1 MPMWIS
7 PQSFRDLATKLEP
20 FGVEPSPDVARG
32 LAIYDAVAGLN
43 TIEPVRVLDLTPE
56 QAIEHTFDRHRRAS
70 DQLGRPGISQHQTNV
85 QDQVLKELQDV
96 VQADVPRILNELR
109 PKFDAAAKA
118 VYAALDLGITPGITA
133 ERVLELEDIRAVDV
147 WRKLPDHLAALGN
160 MARLRMLLTEDLGVP
175 PRPEAFATAHGPTDF
190 TACFTAPETEVT
202 SGLHTRVPGGS
213 EHVWLALA
221 AGTGRKLRLN
231 DPDETVEMIRKAR
244 YARA

>member
-7 PQSFRDLATKLEP
+7 PQSFRELAAKLEP
-20 FGVEPSPDVARG
+20 FGVKPHPDVARG
-32 LAIYDAVAGLN
+32 LAIYDAVSGLN
-43 TIEPVRVLDLTPE
+43 TVPSVRVLDLTPE

-85 QDQVLKELQDV
+85 QDNLLKELQDV
-96 VQADVPRILNELR
+96 VQADVPRILKELR

-118 VYAALDLGITPGITA
+118 VYTALDLGITSGISA
-133 ERVLELEDIRAVDV
+133 ERVLQLEDTRAVDV

-160 MARLRMLLTEDLGVP
+160 IARLRMLLSQELGVP
-175 PRPEAFATAHGPTDF
+175 PHPEAFATASGPTDF
-190 TACFTAPETEVT
+190 TACFTAPETGVT
-202 SGLHTRVPGGS
+202 SGLHVRIPGGT

-221 AGTGRKLRLN
+221 ADTGRRLRLN